1 MSIWSIAKSQVIPK
15 DPFYE
20 NQKLHEIIENNTIEY
35 TLEFK
40 TPEDLLKNFDLLEE
54 KNLFLIQQTQEAEQA
69 IDDKNQEFL
78 AVRRKMNKE
87 YQKVS
92 RGI

>member
-1 MSIWSIAKSQVIPK
+1 MR
-15 DPFYE
+15 
-20 NQKLHEIIENNTIEY
+20 EIIEDNTFKY
-35 TLEFK
+35 KLEFE
-40 TPEDLLKNFDLLEE
+40 TPEDLLKNFELLEE

-87 YQKVS
+87 YLKVTQ
-92 RGI
+92 GKLIP